1 MNILEPIK
9 RTKLYGLG
17 NYFNEL
23 IKLYKEGNYPN
34 KILLSGQKGIGK
46 STLAFHFINY
56 VLTIDEVYNYDVK
69 NYNINVKSPV
79 FKTIQN
85 KSNSNLTTIDTYD
98 DKISININQIRELIS
113 DLNKSSFNQKP
124 RFVLIDNIELLN
136 TYSVNGLLK
145 FLEEPN
151 NNVNFIL
158 INNNIMTPATLK
170 SRCLNF
176 KVSLSYEN
184 SISVANKLMNENIL
198 NIINSELLNNYTT
211 PGEILKIIKL
221 SDTYKIEIK
230 NSDLKSFL
238 SKIIKSKIYKK
249 EKSFNDLIFSFIEL
263 YFRNNLFNTNF
274 NLMYLYKY
282 FIKKIHNTKFYNLD
296 SEILFLEFEHRVL
309 GG

>member
-1 MNILEPIK
+1 MILEPSNQKKIYGHNVIFNQLK
-9 RTKLYGLG
+9 QLDENSKL
-17 NYFNEL
+17 
-23 IKLYKEGNYPN
+23 PN

-46 STLAFHFINY
+46 STLAYHFINFNLSKNEDY
-56 VLTIDEVYNYDVK
+56 SYNLNK
-69 NYNINVKSPV
+69 FEISS
-79 FKTIQN
+79 QN
-85 KSNSNLTTIDTYD
+85 KSFKLIQNQSSPNFNLIDV
-98 DKISININQIRELIS
+98 DKEKKNIDINQIRVLIS
-113 DLNKSSFNQKP
+113 KLSKSSFNSKK